1 MILLSEK
8 RDVFTQNLLGPI
20 RREFYFQRVLFSGG
34 ITQVY
39 ICDNVLYHIY
49 KGLIRWLKRPPL
61 RQPFVFSYV
70 C

>member
-39 ICDNVLYHIY
+39 ICDNVLYYHI
-49 KGLIRWLKRPPL
+49 
-61 RQPFVFSYV
+61 
-70 C
+70 